1 MKMLA
6 GALAVQLCVVDKTT
20 KDTVIAETVYEENR
34 IEMIELPKLFI
45 PCKIDEGDMFYFVE
59 TGGVIEVRCGEPEP
73 S

>member
-1 MKMLA
+1 MKLLA
-6 GALAVQLCVVDKTT
+6 GVFAVQLCVVDKTT
-20 KDTVIAETVYEENR
+20 KDTVIAETVYEKNR

-45 PCKIDEGDMFYFVE
+45 PCKIAEGDMFYFVE